1 MNVFYEESGSFKV
14 GSIVSR
20 NDASLQVDTQ
30 HGKRAKLKAANV
42 FLEFSSA
49 LQDFLP
55 AAEAI
60 AADIDVDTTVE
71 DPEKVAAAAAG
82 QPEPAEPADPADPEK
97 DSAPAAR
104 VLVPAPKGL
113 Q

>member
-14 GSIVSR
+14 GSVVSR
-20 NDASLQVDTQ
+20 ADASLQIDTQ
-30 HGKRAKLKAANV
+30 HGKRTKLKAANV

-60 AADIDVDTTVE
+60 AARR
-71 DPEKVAAAAAG
+71 AG
-82 QPEPAEPADPADPEK
+82 KNADPLALYFPNSFDGLMGIRFV
-97 DSAPAAR
+97 DSVVKSSNANGQWT
-104 VLVPAPKGL
+104 KC
-113 Q
+113 